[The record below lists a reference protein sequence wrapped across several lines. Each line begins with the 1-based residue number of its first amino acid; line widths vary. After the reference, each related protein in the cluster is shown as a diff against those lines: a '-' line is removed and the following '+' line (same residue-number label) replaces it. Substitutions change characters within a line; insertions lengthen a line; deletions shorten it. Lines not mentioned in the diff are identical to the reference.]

1 MEMTQMADHTW
12 ELVTRT
18 GLKIIV
24 RPAGVNDD
32 TILNDLFHH
41 VRPEDLRFRFLA
53 SVKEVPEEQIR
64 QMTHPDRHKMET
76 YIGFL
81 DDNCTAVATVML
93 AREVASDRGEV
104 AISVRADYRN
114 HGIGWE
120 MLAFAVHRAEAW
132 GLKVIE
138 SIESRSNH
146 DAIELEKNMGFTA
159 SPHPDDPTLMLV
171 TKKL

>member
-1 MEMTQMADHTW
+1 MADNTW
-12 ELVTRT
+12 EIITRT

-24 RPAGVNDD
+24 RHAGVNDD

-53 SVKEVPEEQIR
+53 SVKEVPAEQIHD
-64 QMTHPDRHKMET
+64 MTHLDRHKMET

-81 DDNCTAVATVML
+81 DDNRTPVATLML

-104 AISVRADYRN
+104 AISIRSDYRN

-120 MLAFAVHRAEAW
+120 LLAFAVRQAETW